1 MPAFPDKPDPRVYE
15 WLGELP
21 RELFPPEKV
30 KTVLFVERYGA
41 AWALELA
48 ARLDLAPLLAQGASA
63 DEILA
68 THGFLPSFAPA
79 LGWVLNGLAEQEATG
94 LVLPESRLAALRA
107 EALAHEPALAAS
119 LDLLDLAG
127 KAYESAATNER
138 AGEEALLGPAGIQ
151 AWGRYFA
158 NDNPVYAFNNAITAL
173 AAANRLPTGGGAR
186 VLEVGAGGGSGT
198 EAFLAELARRDR
210 LGDLGRYRV
219 TEPSPFFRRRSQRAL
234 TAAWPGAPLH
244 FEDLDIDRPWHEQG
258 TAPGSVDLILAVN
271 VLHVAKDLVAACR
284 QAHESL
290 APGGWL
296 VLGECLRPFPGQQIA
311 AEMVFQLLPSFR
323 QVELDPECRPHAGFL
338 TPESWRRALERA
350 GFATVEVVPEL
361 ERIREVFPWFFTG
374 AICARR
380 AV

>member
-1 MPAFPDKPDPRVYE
+1 MPAFPDKPDARIYD

-48 ARLDLAPLLAQGASA
+48 DRLGIAPLFAEGAGA
-63 DEILA
+63 EEILA
-68 THGFLPSFAPA
+68 ARGFLPSFAPA
-79 LGWVLNGLAEQEATG
+79 LGWVLNGLAEPG
-94 LVLPESRLAALRA
+94 LPGAAGLPALRA

-173 AAANRLPTGGGAR
+173 AAANRLPSSGAAL

-198 EAFLAELARRDR
+198 EAFLTELARRGR
-210 LGDLGRYRV
+210 LGDLEDYRV

-234 TAAWPGAPLH
+234 TAAWPGAPLR
-244 FEDLDIDRPWHEQG
+244 FDDLDIDRPWHEQG
-258 TAPGSVDLILAVN
+258 TTPGSVDLILAVN
-271 VLHVAKDLVAACR
+271 VLHVAKDLVAACH

-323 QVELDPECRPHAGFL
+323 QVELDPEARPHAGFL

-350 GFATVEVVPEL
+350 GFETVEVVPDL
-361 ERIREVFPWFFTG
+361 ERIRDVFPWFFTG
-374 AICARR
+374 AVCARR
-380 AV
+380 AA